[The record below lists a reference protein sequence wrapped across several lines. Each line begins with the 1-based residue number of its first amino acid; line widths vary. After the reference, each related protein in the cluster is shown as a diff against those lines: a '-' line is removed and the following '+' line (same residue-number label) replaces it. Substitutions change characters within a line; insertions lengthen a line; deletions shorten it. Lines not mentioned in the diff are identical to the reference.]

1 MIGLQHSEKT
11 MTMELN
17 LKLLQKSG
25 EHYLNWVS
33 IKVGEEIS
41 SLLMFSSIVF
51 LTEAKYLWFLN
62 SSLVCM
68 CARFIILGNT
78 ALITIQHLKVAHDL
92 KIDLCVSLG
101 YEI

>member
-1 MIGLQHSEKT
+1 
-11 MTMELN
+11 MELN

-33 IKVGEEIS
+33 IKIGEEIS
-41 SLLMFSSIVF
+41 HLLMFSSIVF
-51 LTEAKYLWFLN
+51 FLTEAKHVLFLN

-68 CARFIILGNT
+68 CATFIILGNT
-78 ALITIQHLKVAHDL
+78 ASITIQHLKVAHDL
-92 KIDLCVSLG
+92 KTGLCVSLV